1 MADEQIVTNIVA
13 TSDFSSLI
21 ADVQRTTAALSKLQ
35 SQLSLSNAALANQAG
50 QIQKGFGETLRS
62 TGQFTSHFVTVGS
75 EVDRFGKSLDTG
87 RLKLKDYFRVY
98 QDHTRTSGGLIRGL
112 AKDQVA
118 LQQAIVQSLGKS
130 ADGMQK
136 FNVHVKTGLDEV
148 ANKTALAKKEMQ
160 IYNKVIQDGGNQ
172 IINWGKNTQ
181 WAGRQLTVGLTVPI
195 AAFGVAASKAFRDV
209 DQELVRLTKVY
220 GGLAATSATELEKVR
235 KDVSATAK
243 ELAAAYGA
251 SYKDTISLAAD
262 IAATGKQGN
271 ELLESTK
278 EATRLAILGE
288 VDRQEA
294 MKATLAIQSAFKQ
307 NTTELTESINF
318 LNAVE
323 NQTSTSLADLVEA
336 IPKAGPVVKALG
348 GDVEDLALY
357 LTAMREGGVN
367 ASEGANALKSALA
380 SIINPT
386 KVAKE
391 QFMGFGIDLAGIVNK
406 NAGNLTG
413 TILEIQAALET
424 LDPLK
429 KSQAIEQLF
438 GKFQFARMNALFENL
453 GKQGSQTLQVLDLMK
468 ASSQDLANV
477 AGRELSQITESASGR
492 YRRALESLKADLAK
506 VGEQFLTIQTF
517 FIELVDKIINF
528 VNKLPEPIQKVL
540 TLLAGFTA
548 AAGPLIMLT
557 GVFANFFGYVI
568 KGIGHLRALF
578 KGGEGFKLL
587 TPQIVAANQAG
598 SLIEKTFYSDAKA
611 AATLATALNNLN
623 NEFNLLYNKANN
635 VMPVAPAISTMANNM
650 FMPGGAQE
658 RVVNTQSSMLGKPYS
673 RDMSHMI
680 PSKSPQAGSIFGVL
694 PGTAPVNKRISN
706 NPQIYAA
713 GDMPDV
719 PGLTTVNKVSTGVV
733 ASEAAKFH
741 SMTAAIAMQSQSEL
755 AELKQEV
762 AATGSITT
770 QLSQSYQTLLPQM
783 TEVIQNAVRQ
793 SELIVAETKAGKITL
808 DQAKAKIVA
817 LNGQIEAMLASTAT
831 SVAAAQGRTINVGMV
846 PLTNQPAVDPKTGK
860 SNMKEMFHKAG
871 NANLIN
877 SIARALGVRTSGGG
891 YSTETTMPKRL
902 NEGGFVPGVGNTDT
916 HSDTLPAGSYVVNKK
931 SSENPLYRSVL
942 MAMKTGIRFSKGG
955 EVPVLL
961 TPGEFV
967 ADPETTKANRPIL
980 EAINAGKYAMGGTV
994 TGNKMNYG
1002 MRSSKQGSK
1011 NPALIE
1017 ASLAQVIGFNTDKNY
1032 AKNSYTGAVLNDSWA
1047 IYDALSSAMGRP
1059 ADPKEAIA
1067 IAEAMEEE
1075 ARSAATFGG
1084 VLDEKEYN
1092 KVAKEQMSTW
1102 KQKLKAQYP
1111 NIRLTSSTKRQNA
1124 TSPAVRKLIHAYM
1137 LKDKRFSSDYLKR
1150 LDVAEGGNAVRAH
1163 RDQLSQSSDKV
1174 NPYKYLRSAVVT
1186 PTNIN
1191 YESKQLQDYY
1201 GIDNYRDRVSMG
1213 PQQAGEDAKRLLK
1226 GVGFNSISA
1235 YEKYL
1240 KEKKEKKDAA
1250 KAPKKYK
1257 EFLAARTIG
1266 KPSLFTPAL
1275 AGAVRRIKG
1284 GLIPRLP
1291 SEVIDRLTARWA
1303 PPRQFYKPGF
1313 QYKLG
1318 NQDPLHGPLQIG
1330 MSNNLK
1336 RYSSYKPDDYESRQN
1351 VVFKDDR
1358 FSRINIMPA
1367 FLTGTAEE
1375 RGKYATAQYMEGNL
1389 DIMSQME
1396 RLGNHPL
1403 GPIAAMKTQ
1412 QKKFSGKL
1420 FRGIKLDKTFKGL
1433 PEDLIDAIRIAR
1445 ATGDASSLIGKEFI
1459 MRRSSWSKSP
1469 TIASFFAPGS
1479 NVNPESLVIEASVKN
1494 RNILPAGDMFPDKK
1508 FMAPHG
1514 QDWSAGQLGKQYRS
1528 EQEAIFGG
1536 KFRVVGFDKGKLK
1549 VETIVDGARE
1559 DGGPTQA
1566 GKSYLVG
1573 ENGPEIFVPQ
1583 TNGMIIP
1590 NQPTMGR
1597 KVAAGAASMIPS
1609 IGGYQIGSQL
1619 TGGSM
1624 MGGIA
1629 GGLLGDVAGSL
1640 MYNKIMNIG
1649 QAAGTAANKTS
1660 LLTKSFQFFIKM
1672 PGPVKLLA
1680 ALAGVGM
1687 AIQSVNK
1694 RIEEHRRVVNSAFG
1708 LESTTVA
1715 KLGLQYTTLEQ
1726 RLKDYRKSRDLANAS
1741 AAAFKYTTDKV
1752 GGAQGIDM
1760 TQEELDALKK
1770 SSKKDFKTEISMFN
1784 TASLDELPQ
1793 KATQLKAMFVSSG
1806 MAVQDANELIYAL
1819 ILNSNKAESALTALG
1834 DKGFGSI
1841 QDKGTAA
1848 AATLKTYYSVIA
1860 KGNTD
1865 QIGKS
1870 VDSAL
1875 NAYLNLETSLVN
1887 ITDKTKPIVTE
1898 SEAYLKVLNKIKNS
1912 NAGNA
1917 QLGGDIYLALS
1928 RQNAELGKI
1937 INSTDT
1943 FASVM
1948 AKVKLS
1954 TSGLQLDFANMGSAA
1969 ATALSIV
1976 VSQQQDT
1983 LGSTTGPFAQ
1993 LARDIENTGKASADQ
2008 IVKTAQVSADA
2019 LNKQIELHNKN
2030 IKKIK
2035 EEADARK
2042 KALDEQ
2048 LSDETTL
2055 LQIKKKQMEY
2065 ADAVASGDM
2074 SRAAQAQ
2081 LDIQGLTRAQEITVA
2096 KRSIDDKA
2104 EKDIKAQEA
2113 AIDALNKKLDGL
2125 QKTVNAAQQS
2135 AASAQKKSADLQSMM
2150 DELVALTV
2158 AAGDGVD
2165 AKESARRDLLVNK
2178 LTKAGYKDIASKI
2191 TGAVGGRYEGS
2202 TFVPSGDKLAELG
2215 KGSFND
2221 AYNASKKALAVYI
2234 TDPETIALLGGLK
2247 KGETPGFQPPKGTPA
2262 TPIINPQD
2270 APKDVSKE
2278 KTIADAARAAAGGKK
2293 KTTMVDING
2302 VVYEIF
2308 KYGNSQYLMPKGTS
2322 GSEIYEYL
2330 FADGRIS
2337 LGKRVKDL
2345 KRNYSLGGP
2354 VFGAGTATSDSIPAM
2369 LSNGEYV
2376 INAASVQAYGKE
2388 IFDSFNNR
2396 KFAMGGMVS
2405 PSFNIPS
2412 GSVSLG
2418 NNAAPRYNG
2427 GGQVY
2432 NYSAGGIVI
2441 NPAQGQSE
2449 KQIAEYVVSI
2459 MDAKNG
2465 LRTASTGDKG
2475 RYLRT

>member
-35 SQLSLSNAALANQAG
+35 SQLALSNTALANQAG

-75 EVDRFGKSLDTG
+75 EVDRFGKSLDSG
-87 RLKLKDYFRVY
+87 RLKLRDYFKTW
-98 QDHTRTSGGLIRGL
+98 QDHTKSSGGLIRGL
-112 AKDQVA
+112 AKEQVA
-118 LQQAIVQSLGKS
+118 LQQSIVQSLGKT

-148 ANKTALAKKEMQ
+148 ANRTALAKKEMQ

-220 GGLAATSATELEKVR
+220 GGLSATSAVELAKVR

-251 SYKDTISLAAD
+251 SYKDTIALAAD

-271 ELLESTK
+271 ELLQSTK
-278 EATRLAILGE
+278 EATRLSILGE

-294 MKATLAIQSAFKQ
+294 MKATLAIQSAFKK
-307 NTTELTESINF
+307 NTTELGKSINF

-348 GDVEDLALY
+348 GDIEDLALY
-357 LTAMREGGVN
+357 LTAMREGGIN

-391 QFMGFGIDLAGIVNK
+391 MFQGFGIDLGGIVTK

-477 AGRELSQITESASGR
+477 AGRELAQITESASGK

-587 TPQIVAANQAG
+587 TPQIIAANQAG
-598 SLIEKTFYSDAKA
+598 SLIEKTFYSDAQA
-611 AATLATALNNLN
+611 AATLANALSNLN

-635 VMPVAPAISTMANNM
+635 IAPVAPAISTMASTM
-650 FMPGGAQE
+650 MLPGGATE
-658 RVVNTQSSMLGKPYS
+658 RVVNKQSSMLGKPYS

-680 PSKSPQAGSIFGVL
+680 PSKTGQAGTMFGVL

-713 GDMPDV
+713 GDLPDV
-719 PGLTTVNKVSTGVV
+719 PGLTNVNKVSTGVV
-733 ASEAAKFH
+733 AAEAAKWH
-741 SMTAAIAMQSQSEL
+741 SMTAAIAMQSDAEL
-755 AELKQEV
+755 TALKQEV
-762 AATGSITT
+762 AATGTITHE
-770 QLSQSYQTLLPQM
+770 LSSSYQALLPKM
-783 TEVIQNAVRQ
+783 TEVIQKAVKE
-793 SELIVAETKAGKITL
+793 SELIVAQTQSGKITL
-808 DQAKAKIVA
+808 DQARAKITA
-817 LNGQIEAMLASTAT
+817 LNAQIETLLASTAQG
-831 SVAAAQGRTINVGMV
+831 VATAQGRSINVGMV
-846 PLTNQPAVDPKTGK
+846 PLTNQPAVSPTGK
-860 SNMKEMFHKAG
+860 SNMKEMFHKSA

-877 SIARALGVRTSGGG
+877 KIAGVLGVRTSGGG
-891 YSTETTMPKRL
+891 YSTETTMPKRFA
-902 NEGGFVPGVGNTDT
+902 EGGFVPGTGNTDT
-916 HSDTLPAGSYVVNKK
+916 HPDSLPAGSYVVNKK
-931 SSENPLYRSVL
+931 SSENPMYRPIL
-942 MAMKTGIRFSKGG
+942 RAMKTGIRFSKGG
-955 EVPVLL
+955 EVPVVL

-967 ADPETTKANRPIL
+967 ADPQTARENAPVLRS
-980 EAINAGKYAMGGTV
+980 INAGNYAVGGTV
-994 TGNKMNYG
+994 SMNKVNYG
-1002 MRSSKQGSK
+1002 ISPNKQRVKS
-1011 NPALIE
+1011 PAIIE
-1017 ASLAQVIGFNTDKNY
+1017 DALAKVIAFNTDKNY
-1032 AKNSYTGAVLNDSWA
+1032 AKNNYTGAVLNDSWA
-1047 IYDALSSAMGRP
+1047 IYDAITSATGRP
-1059 ADPKEAIA
+1059 ADPKEAIS

-1075 ARSAATFGG
+1075 ARSASTFGG
-1084 VLDEKEYN
+1084 VLDENEYR
-1092 KVAKEQMSTW
+1092 KVAKEQMTTW
-1102 KQKLKAQYP
+1102 KKKLKEQYP
-1111 NIRLTSSTKRQNA
+1111 SIRLTSSNKRQNA
-1124 TSPAVRKLIHAYM
+1124 TDPTVRKLIYAMM
-1137 LKDKRFSSDYLKR
+1137 LKDKRFSRDYLKT
-1150 LDVAEGGNAVRAH
+1150 LDVSEGGNAVRAH
-1163 RDQLSQSSDKV
+1163 RDQLSQSKNKN
-1174 NPYKYLRSAVVT
+1174 NPYKYLRAAVVT
-1186 PTNIN
+1186 PTNVN

-1201 GIDNYRDRVSMG
+1201 GMENYEDRVSAG
-1213 PQQAGEDAKRLLK
+1213 PVRAEQDAKKLLK
-1226 GVGFNSISA
+1226 GVGFNSLSS

-1240 KEKKEKKDAA
+1240 KEKKEKKEAA
-1250 KAPKKYK
+1250 KKPKKYK
-1257 EFLAARTIG
+1257 EFLAARTLG
-1266 KPSLFTPAL
+1266 KPALFTPAF
-1275 AGAVRRIKG
+1275 AGAIRRNKG
-1284 GLIPRLP
+1284 GIIPGLA
-1291 SEVIDRLTARWA
+1291 SSVINRLTNRW
-1303 PPRQFYKPGF
+1303 PGKKQFYPQGY
-1313 QYKLG
+1313 QYMLG

-1330 MSNNLK
+1330 MSQQLARHSGYDPK
-1336 RYSSYKPDDYESRQN
+1336 DVSLQRG
-1351 VVFKDDR
+1351 VVFRDDR
-1358 FSRINIMPA
+1358 FSRLNIMPQ
-1367 FLTGTAEE
+1367 FLTGTAED
-1375 RGKYATAQYMEGNL
+1375 RGRYATSQYMSGNL
-1389 DIMSQME
+1389 DIMGQME

-1420 FRGIKLDKTFKGL
+1420 FRGIKLDRTFKGL
-1433 PEDLIDAIRIAR
+1433 PEDLIEAIKMAR
-1445 ATGDASSLIGKEFI
+1445 VTGDASPLIGKEFI
-1459 MRRSSWSKSP
+1459 MRRSSWSKSQN
-1469 TIASFFAPGS
+1469 IASYFAPGK
-1479 NVNPESLVIEASVKN
+1479 NVDPESLLIEAAVKN
-1494 RNILPAGDMFPDKK
+1494 RNILPAGDMFPDKV
-1508 FMAPHG
+1508 FQAPGG
-1514 QDWSAGQLGKQYRS
+1514 QNWGGGRFNNGYRS

-1536 KFRVVGFDKGKLK
+1536 KFKIVGFDKGTLQ
-1549 VETIVDGARE
+1549 VQTVVDGARE

-1566 GKSYLVG
+1566 GKSYIVG
-1573 ENGPEIFVPQ
+1573 ENGPEIFIPE
-1583 TNGMIIP
+1583 TNGNIVP
-1590 NQPTMGR
+1590 NAGVSGSR
-1597 KVAAGAASMIPS
+1597 KTGAMVANYGASMA
-1609 IGGYQIGSQL
+1609 GYGIASKLAPGNMLAQIG
-1619 TGGSM
+1619 
-1624 MGGIA
+1624 
-1629 GGLLGDVAGSL
+1629 GGLLGDVAGNM

-1649 QAAGTAANKTS
+1649 QAAGSAANKTS
-1660 LLTKSFQFFIKM
+1660 LLTKAFQFFIKM

-1680 ALAGVGM
+1680 AIAGVGM
-1687 AIQSVNK
+1687 AIQAVNK
-1694 RIEEHRRVVNSAFG
+1694 KIEEHRRIVNSAFG
-1708 LESTTVA
+1708 LEASTVA
-1715 KLGLQYTTLEQ
+1715 KLGLQYTTLEDKM
-1726 RLKDYRKSRDLANAS
+1726 KDYRKAQDLANAS

-1784 TASLDELPQ
+1784 TAGGNEVIQ

-1875 NAYLNLETSLVN
+1875 NAYINLETSLVN
-1887 ITDKTKPIVTE
+1887 INDKTKPIVTE

-1917 QLGGDIYLALS
+1917 ELGDEIYLALS
-1928 RQNAELGKI
+1928 KQNAELGKI
-1937 INSTDT
+1937 INTTDT

-1954 TSGLQLDFANMGSAA
+1954 TSGLSLDLANMGSSA

-1976 VSQQQDT
+1976 VSKQQDT
-1983 LGSTTGPFAQ
+1983 LGSTTGPFAK
-1993 LARDIENTGKASADQ
+1993 LARDIQNTGKASADQ
-2008 IVKTAQVSADA
+2008 IVKTSQISADA
-2019 LNKQIELHNKN
+2019 LNKQIDLHNKN

-2065 ADAVASGDM
+2065 ADAVAAGDM

-2081 LDIQGLTRAQEITVA
+2081 LDIQALTRAQEVTVA

-2125 QKTVNAAQQS
+2125 QKTVNAAQANAS
-2135 AASAQKKSADLQSMM
+2135 AAQKKSADLQSMM

-2158 AAGDGVD
+2158 AGADGVD
-2165 AKESARRDLLVNK
+2165 SKESARRDALVNK

-2202 TFVPSGDKLAELG
+2202 TFVPSGDKLAELS

-2234 TDPETIALLGGLK
+2234 TDPETIALLGGLG
-2247 KGETPGFQPPKGTPA
+2247 KGETPGFQPPKGTPK
-2262 TPIINPQD
+2262 TPIINPKT
-2270 APKDVSKE
+2270 PVKDVSKE
-2278 KTIADAARAAAGGKK
+2278 KTILDAAKAAAGGKK
-2293 KTTMVDING
+2293 QTTMVSINDIA
-2302 VVYEIF
+2302 YEIF

-2330 FADGRIS
+2330 FANGAVTR
-2337 LGKRVKDL
+2337 GKRVTDL
-2345 KRNYSLGGP
+2345 KRNYSIGGL

-2376 INAASVQAYGKE
+2376 INAGAVSAYGKE
-2388 IFDSFNNR
+2388 VFDQFNSR
-2396 KFAMGGMVS
+2396 KFATGGMVN
-2405 PSFNIPS
+2405 PSFSVPS
-2412 GSVSLG
+2412 GAVSLG
-2418 NNAAPRYNG
+2418 NNMGSRYNG

-2441 NPAQGQSE
+2441 NPAQGQNE

-2465 LRTASTGDKG
+2465 LRAASTGDKG

>member
-21 ADVQRTTAALSKLQ
+21 ADVQRTTVALSKLQ

-75 EVDRFGKSLDTG
+75 EVEKFGKSLDTG
-87 RLKLKDYFRVY
+87 RLKLRDYFRVY
-98 QDHTRTSGGLIRGL
+98 QDHTKTSGGLIRGL
-112 AKDQVA
+112 AKEQVA
-118 LQQAIVQSLGKS
+118 LQQSIVQSLGKS

-148 ANKTALAKKEMQ
+148 ANRTALAKKEMQ

-220 GGLAATSATELEKVR
+220 GGLSATSATELAKVR

-271 ELLESTK
+271 ELLQSTK
-278 EATRLAILGE
+278 EATRLSILGE

-307 NTTELTESINF
+307 NTNELTESINF

-357 LTAMREGGVN
+357 LTAMREGGIN

-391 QFMGFGIDLAGIVNK
+391 QFMGFGIDLSGIVNK
-406 NAGNLTG
+406 NAGNLTA

-506 VGEQFLTIQTF
+506 VGEQFLNIQTF
-517 FIELVDKIINF
+517 FIELVDKVINF
-528 VNKLPEPIQKVL
+528 VNKLPDPIKKVL

-568 KGIGHLRALF
+568 KGVGHLRALF

-680 PSKSPQAGSIFGVL
+680 PSKSPQAGSMFGVL

-713 GDMPDV
+713 GDMPDI

-808 DQAKAKIVA
+808 DQAKAKILA
-817 LNGQIEAMLASTAT
+817 LNAQIETMLASTAT

-846 PLTNQPAVDPKTGK
+846 PLTNQPAVDPRTGK

-871 NANLIN
+871 NANLMN
-877 SIARALGVRTSGGG
+877 TIARALGVRTSGGG

-902 NEGGFVPGVGNTDT
+902 NEGGFVPGTGNTDT

-942 MAMKTGIRFSKGG
+942 NSMKTGIRFSKGG

-967 ADPETTKANRPIL
+967 ADPETAKANAPTL
-980 EAINAGKYAMGGTV
+980 KAINAGTYAMGGTV
-994 TGNKMNYG
+994 TGSKMNYG
-1002 MRSSKQGSK
+1002 IRSTKQGSK

-1017 ASLAQVIGFNTDKNY
+1017 AALAQVISFNTDKNY
-1032 AKNSYTGAVLNDSWA
+1032 AKNTYTGAVLNDSWA

-1084 VLDEKEYN
+1084 VLDEKEYS
-1092 KVAKEQMSTW
+1092 KIAKEQMSTW
-1102 KQKLKAQYP
+1102 KKKLKVQYP

-1124 TSPAVRKLIHAYM
+1124 TSPAIRKLIHAYM
-1137 LKDKRFSSDYLKR
+1137 LKDKRFSRDFLKT
-1150 LDVAEGGNAVRAH
+1150 LDVSEGGNAVRAH
-1163 RDQLSQSSDKV
+1163 RDQLSQSSDKT

-1186 PTNIN
+1186 PTNVN

-1201 GIDNYRDRVSMG
+1201 GIDNYQDRVSMG
-1213 PQQAGEDAKRLLK
+1213 PKQAAEDAKKLLR
-1226 GVGFNSISA
+1226 GVGFNSLSS

-1257 EFLAARTIG
+1257 EFVAARVIG
-1266 KPSLFTPAL
+1266 NRSLFTPAL
-1275 AGAVRRIKG
+1275 ALRRGKG
-1284 GLIPRLP
+1284 GGIPSLAA
-1291 SEVIDRLTARWA
+1291 SVINKLTARWE

-1330 MSNNLK
+1330 MSQNLN
-1336 RYSSYKPDDYESRQN
+1336 RYAHSKDNPYFRES
-1351 VVFKDDR
+1351 VVYKDDR
-1358 FSRINIMPA
+1358 FNRINIMEA
-1367 FLTGTAEE
+1367 FLTGTAEK
-1375 RGKYATAQYMEGNL
+1375 RGKYATAQYMEGNM

-1403 GPIAAMKTQ
+1403 GPIAAMKSV
-1412 QKKFSGKL
+1412 QKKFSGTL
-1420 FRGIKLDKTFKGL
+1420 YRGLKLDKTFKGL
-1433 PEDLIDAIRIAR
+1433 PQDVIDAILVAR
-1445 ATGDASSLIGKEFI
+1445 ATGDVSGLVGKEFI

-1469 TIASFFAPGS
+1469 TIASFFGS
-1479 NVNPESLVIEASVKN
+1479 GAKTNPNSLVIEAKVRN

-1514 QDWSAGQLGKQYRS
+1514 QDWSGGKPGMQYRS
-1528 EQEAIFGG
+1528 EQEALFGG
-1536 KFRVVGFDKGKLK
+1536 KFRILGLKNGKLQ
-1549 VETIVDGARE
+1549 VETVVDGARV
-1559 DGGPTQA
+1559 DGGDTQA

-1573 ENGPEIFVPQ
+1573 EDGPEIFVPK
-1583 TNGMIIP
+1583 TDGTIVP
-1590 NQPTMGR
+1590 NVSGGRRMGAM
-1597 KVAAGAASMIPS
+1597 AAN
-1609 IGGYQIGSQL
+1609 Y
-1619 TGGSM
+1619 GGSM
-1624 MGGIA
+1624 LGYGLASKLAPGNMLAQIG
-1629 GGLLGDVAGSL
+1629 GGLLGDVAGNA
-1640 MYNKIMNIG
+1640 MYNKIMKVG
-1649 QAAGTAANKTS
+1649 VAAGTATSKTS
-1660 LLTKSFQFFIKM
+1660 MLVKAFQFFIKL

-1680 ALAGVGM
+1680 AIAGVGM
-1687 AIQSVNK
+1687 ALQSVNK
-1694 RIEEHRRVVNSAFG
+1694 KLEEHRRVVNSAFG

-1715 KLGLQYTTLEQ
+1715 KLGLQYTTLEE
-1726 RLKDYRKSRDLANAS
+1726 RMKGYRKSTDLANAS
-1741 AAAFKYTTDKV
+1741 AAAFKYTTNKV

-1770 SSKKDFKTEISMFN
+1770 SSQKDFKTEISMFN

-1806 MAVQDANELIYAL
+1806 MAVQEANELIYAL
-1819 ILNSNKAESALTALG
+1819 ILNSNKAEGALTALG

-1848 AATLKTYYSVIA
+1848 AATLKTYYSVIE

-1887 ITDKTKPIVTE
+1887 INDKTKPLVSE

-1917 QLGGDIYLALS
+1917 ELGDEIYLALS
-1928 RQNAELGKI
+1928 KQNAELGKI
-1937 INSTDT
+1937 INTTDT

-1954 TSGLQLDFANMGSAA
+1954 TSGLSLDLANMGTSA

-1976 VSQQQDT
+1976 ISQQQDT
-1983 LGSTTGPFAQ
+1983 LGSTTGPFSQ
-1993 LARDIENTGKASADQ
+1993 LAKDIQNTGKASADQ
-2008 IVKTAQVSADA
+2008 IVKTSQVSADA
-2019 LNKQIELHNKN
+2019 INKQIELHNKN

-2042 KALDEQ
+2042 KALDEN

-2065 ADAVASGDM
+2065 ADAVAAGDM

-2081 LDIQGLTRAQEITVA
+2081 LDIQGLTRAQEVTVA

-2104 EKDIKAQEA
+2104 EKDIKKQQD

-2125 QKTVNAAQQS
+2125 QKTVNSAQAS
-2135 AASAQKKSADLQSMM
+2135 AAASQKKSSDLQSMM

-2165 AKESARRDLLVNK
+2165 AKESSRRDALINK
-2178 LTKAGYKDIASKI
+2178 LTKAGYKDIAAKI
-2191 TGAVGGRYEGS
+2191 TGGAKPSFVNNFQGGADS
-2202 TFVPSGDKLAELG
+2202 LATLG
-2215 KGSFND
+2215 TSSFGD
-2221 AYNASKKALAVYI
+2221 AYSASKKALAVYI
-2234 TDPETIALLGGLK
+2234 TDPETIALLGGLQ
-2247 KGETPGFQPPKGTPA
+2247 KGETPGFQAPKGTPK
-2262 TPIINPQD
+2262 TPVINPKD
-2270 APKDVSKE
+2270 PVKDVSKE
-2278 KTIADAARAAAGGKK
+2278 KTIGDAARTAAGGAK

-2302 VVYEIF
+2302 IAYEIF

-2388 IFDSFNNR
+2388 VFDSFNNR
-2396 KFAMGGMVS
+2396 RFAMGGMVS
-2405 PSFNIPS
+2405 PSFNIP
-2412 GSVSLG
+2412 GGPASLG
-2418 NNAAPRYNG
+2418 NNPSSRYNN

-2441 NPAQGQSE
+2441 NPAQGQNE

-2465 LRTASTGDKG
+2465 LRRASTGDKG
-2475 RYLRT
+2475 RFLQT

>member
-35 SQLSLSNAALANQAG
+35 SQLALSNTALANQAG

-75 EVDRFGKSLDTG
+75 EVDRFGKSLDSG
-87 RLKLKDYFRVY
+87 RLKLRDYFRTW
-98 QDHTRTSGGLIRGL
+98 QDHTKSSGGLIRGL
-112 AKDQVA
+112 AKEQVA
-118 LQQAIVQSLGKS
+118 LQQSIVQSLGKT

-148 ANKTALAKKEMQ
+148 ANRTALAKKEMQ

-220 GGLAATSATELEKVR
+220 GGLSATSAVELAKVR

-251 SYKDTISLAAD
+251 SYKDTIALAAD

-271 ELLESTK
+271 ELLQSTK
-278 EATRLAILGE
+278 EATRLSILGE

-294 MKATLAIQSAFKQ
+294 MKATLAIQSAFKK

-357 LTAMREGGVN
+357 LTAMREGGIN

-391 QFMGFGIDLAGIVNK
+391 QFMSFGIDLSGIVNK

-477 AGRELSQITESASGR
+477 AGRELAQITESASGK

-587 TPQIVAANQAG
+587 TPQIIAANQAG
-598 SLIEKTFYSDAKA
+598 SLIEKTFYSDAQA
-611 AATLATALNNLN
+611 AATLANALSNLN

-635 VMPVAPAISTMANNM
+635 IAPVAPAISTMASTM
-650 FMPGGAQE
+650 MLPGGATE
-658 RVVNTQSSMLGKPYS
+658 RVVNKQSSMLGKPYS

-680 PSKSPQAGSIFGVL
+680 PSKTGQAGTMFGVL

-713 GDMPDV
+713 GDLPDV
-719 PGLTTVNKVSTGVV
+719 PGLTNVNKVSTGVV
-733 ASEAAKFH
+733 AAEAAKWH
-741 SMTAAIAMQSQSEL
+741 SMTAAIAMQSDAEL
-755 AELKQEV
+755 TALKQEV
-762 AATGSITT
+762 AATGTITHE
-770 QLSQSYQTLLPQM
+770 LSSSYQALLPKM
-783 TEVIQNAVRQ
+783 TEVIQKAVKE
-793 SELIVAETKAGKITL
+793 SELIVAQTQSGKITL
-808 DQAKAKIVA
+808 DQARAKITA
-817 LNGQIEAMLASTAT
+817 LNAQIETLLASTAQG
-831 SVAAAQGRTINVGMV
+831 VATAQGRSINVGMV
-846 PLTNQPAVDPKTGK
+846 PLTNQPAVSPTGK
-860 SNMKEMFHKAG
+860 SNMKEMFHKSA

-877 SIARALGVRTSGGG
+877 KIAGVLGVRTSGGG
-891 YSTETTMPKRL
+891 YSTETTMPKRFA
-902 NEGGFVPGVGNTDT
+902 EGGFVPGTGNTDT
-916 HSDTLPAGSYVVNKK
+916 HPDALPAGSYVVNKK
-931 SSENPLYRSVL
+931 SSENPMYRPIL
-942 MAMKTGIRFSKGG
+942 RAMKTGIRFNKGG
-955 EVPVLL
+955 EVPVVL

-967 ADPETTKANRPIL
+967 ADPQTARENAPVLRS
-980 EAINAGKYAMGGTV
+980 INAGTYAVGGTV
-994 TGNKMNYG
+994 SMNKVNYG
-1002 MRSSKQGSK
+1002 VSPNKQRVKS
-1011 NPALIE
+1011 PAIIE
-1017 ASLAQVIGFNTDKNY
+1017 DALAKVIAFNTDKNY
-1032 AKNSYTGAVLNDSWA
+1032 AKNNYTGAVLNDAWA
-1047 IYDALSSAMGRP
+1047 IYDAISSATGRP
-1059 ADPKEAIA
+1059 ADPKEAIS

-1075 ARSAATFGG
+1075 ARSASTFGG
-1084 VLDEKEYN
+1084 VLDENEYR
-1092 KVAKEQMSTW
+1092 KVAKEQMITW
-1102 KQKLKAQYP
+1102 KKKLKEQYP
-1111 NIRLTSSTKRQNA
+1111 SIRLASSNPRQNA
-1124 TSPAVRKLIHAYM
+1124 TDPSVRKLIHAMM
-1137 LKDKRFSSDYLKR
+1137 LKDKRFSRAYLKT
-1150 LDVAEGGNAVRAH
+1150 LDVSEGGNAVRAH
-1163 RDQLSQSSDKV
+1163 RDQISQSKEKYH
-1174 NPYKYLRSAVVT
+1174 PYKYLRAAVVT
-1186 PTNIN
+1186 PTNVN

-1201 GIDNYRDRVSMG
+1201 GMDNYKDRVSAG
-1213 PQQAGEDAKRLLK
+1213 PERAEEDAKKLLK
-1226 GVGFNSISA
+1226 GVGFNSLSS

-1240 KEKKEKKDAA
+1240 KEKKEKKEAA
-1250 KAPKKYK
+1250 KKPKKYK
-1257 EFLAARTIG
+1257 EFLAARTLG
-1266 KPSLFTPAL
+1266 KPALFTPAF
-1275 AGAVRRIKG
+1275 AGAIRRNKG
-1284 GLIPRLP
+1284 GIVPGLASSI
-1291 SEVIDRLTARWA
+1291 INKLTARW
-1303 PPRQFYKPGF
+1303 PGKKQFYPQGH
-1313 QYKLG
+1313 QYMLG

-1330 MSNNLK
+1330 IAQTLARNSGYDPKDVSLQ
-1336 RYSSYKPDDYESRQN
+1336 RG
-1351 VVFKDDR
+1351 VVFRDDR
-1358 FSRINIMPA
+1358 FSRLNIMPQ
-1367 FLTGTAEE
+1367 FLTGTAED
-1375 RGKYATAQYMEGNL
+1375 RGRYATAQYMSGNL

-1420 FRGIKLDKTFKGL
+1420 FRGIKLDRTFKGL
-1433 PEDLIDAIRIAR
+1433 PEDLIEAIKIAR
-1445 ATGDASSLIGKEFI
+1445 VTGDSSSLIGKEFI

-1469 TIASFFAPGS
+1469 TIASYFAPGS
-1479 NVNPESLVIEASVKN
+1479 NVNSDSLVIEAKVRN

-1508 FMAPHG
+1508 FMAPNG
-1514 QDWSAGQLGKQYRS
+1514 QDWSGGKPGLQYRS
-1528 EQEAIFGG
+1528 EEEAIFGG
-1536 KFRVVGFDKGKLK
+1536 KFRIVGFDKGNLK
-1549 VETIVDGARE
+1549 VETVVDGARE

-1583 TNGMIIP
+1583 TNGTVVP
-1590 NQPTMGR
+1590 NAGGGRRMGAM
-1597 KVAAGAASMIPS
+1597 AAN
-1609 IGGYQIGSQL
+1609 Y
-1619 TGGSM
+1619 GGSM
-1624 MGGIA
+1624 LGYGLASKLAPNNMLAQMGGGI
-1629 GGLLGDVAGSL
+1629 LGDVAGNAL
-1640 MYNKIMNIG
+1640 YNRIMRVGI
-1649 QAAGTAANKTS
+1649 AAGTATNKTS
-1660 LLTKSFQFFIKM
+1660 LLVKAFQFFIKL
-1672 PGPVKLLA
+1672 PGPVKLVA
-1680 ALAGVGM
+1680 AIAGVGI

-1694 RIEEHRRVVNSAFG
+1694 KLEEHRRVVNSAFG

-1715 KLGLQYTTLEQ
+1715 KLGLQYTTASE
-1726 RLKDYRKSRDLANAS
+1726 RMSDYRKNLDLLNAS
-1741 AAAFKYTTDKV
+1741 AAAYKYTTDKV

-1760 TQEELDALKK
+1760 TQAELDALKK
-1770 SSKKDFKTEISMFN
+1770 SSKKDFKTEISMFD
-1784 TASLDELPQ
+1784 TASGSETAQ

-1806 MAVQDANELIYAL
+1806 MAVQEANELIYAL
-1819 ILNSNKAESALTALG
+1819 ILNSNKAESALTVLG
-1834 DKGFGSI
+1834 NKGFGSI
-1841 QDKGTAA
+1841 QDKATAA
-1848 AATLKTYYSVIA
+1848 ASTVKTFASVIEN
-1860 KGNTD
+1860 GNTD

-1870 VDSAL
+1870 ADSAL

-1887 ITDKTKPIVTE
+1887 ISDKTKPIVTE
-1898 SEAYLKVLNKIKNS
+1898 SEAYLQVLNKIKNS
-1912 NAGNA
+1912 NAGNVK
-1917 QLGGDIYLALS
+1917 LGDDIYLALAK
-1928 RQNAELGKI
+1928 QNAELGKI

-1943 FASVM
+1943 FASVL
-1948 AKVKLS
+1948 AKTKLA
-1954 TSGLQLDFANMGSAA
+1954 TSGLALDLANMGDKAA
-1969 ATALSIV
+1969 IALSMVI
-1976 VSQQQDT
+1976 SQQQEN
-1983 LGSTTGPFAQ
+1983 LSSAGGPFAK
-1993 LARDIENTGKASADQ
+1993 LARDIKNAGKTNADQ
-2008 IVKTAQVSADA
+2008 IVKTAQVSADS
-2019 LNKQIELHNKN
+2019 LNKQIDLHNKN

-2035 EEADARK
+2035 EEAEARK

-2055 LQIKKKQMEY
+2055 LQIKKKQMDY
-2065 ADAVASGDM
+2065 ADAIASGDM
-2074 SRAAQAQ
+2074 SKAAQAQ
-2081 LDIQGLTRAQEITVA
+2081 LDIQALTRAQEVTVA

-2125 QKTVNAAQQS
+2125 QKTVNAAQAS
-2135 AASAQKKSADLQSMM
+2135 ASAAQKKSADLQSMM

-2158 AAGDGVD
+2158 AGTDGLD
-2165 AKESARRDLLVNK
+2165 PKEAARRDSLVNK

-2191 TGAVGGRYEGS
+2191 TGAGGGQYMGS
-2202 TFVPSGDKLAELG
+2202 TFVPNVDKLEQLSKSSFEEAFDKT
-2215 KGSFND
+2215 KGL
-2221 AYNASKKALAVYI
+2221 KVYI
-2234 TDPETIALLGGLK
+2234 TDSETIALLNGLK
-2247 KGETPGFQPPKGTPA
+2247 KGETPGYQPPKSTPA
-2262 TPIINPQD
+2262 TPVINPK
-2270 APKDVSKE
+2270 AEVKDVSKE
-2278 KTIADAARAAAGGKK
+2278 KTILDAAKAAAGGKK
-2293 KTTMVDING
+2293 QTTMININDIA
-2302 VVYEIF
+2302 YEVF

-2330 FADGRIS
+2330 FADGRHTR
-2337 LGKRVKDL
+2337 GARVKDL
-2345 KRNYSLGGP
+2345 KRNYSVGGP

-2388 IFDSFNNR
+2388 VFDQFNNR
-2396 KFAMGGMVS
+2396 KFAMGGMVN

-2418 NNAAPRYNG
+2418 NNSGSRYNG

-2441 NPAQGQSE
+2441 NPAPGQNE

-2465 LRTASTGDKG
+2465 LRRASVGDKG
-2475 RYLRT
+2475 RFLQT

>member
-21 ADVQRTTAALSKLQ
+21 ADVQRTTVALSKLQ
-35 SQLSLSNAALANQAG
+35 SQLALSNTALANQAG

-75 EVDRFGKSLDTG
+75 EVDRFGKSLDSG
-87 RLKLKDYFRVY
+87 RLKLKDYFKTW
-98 QDHTRTSGGLIRGL
+98 QDHTKTSGGLIRGL
-112 AKDQVA
+112 AKEQVA
-118 LQQAIVQSLGKS
+118 LQQSIVQSLGKS

-148 ANKTALAKKEMQ
+148 ANKSALARKEMQ

-195 AAFGVAASKAFRDV
+195 AAFGVAASKAFRDA
-209 DQELVRLTKVY
+209 DAELVRLTKVY
-220 GGLAATSATELEKVR
+220 GGLTATSSADLAKIR
-235 KDVSATAK
+235 KDVSDTAK

-251 SYKDTISLAAD
+251 SYKDTIALAAD

-271 ELLESTK
+271 ELLQSTK
-278 EATRLAILGE
+278 EATRLSILGE

-294 MKATLAIQSAFKQ
+294 MKATLAIQSAFKK
-307 NTTELTESINF
+307 NTGELTESINF

-357 LTAMREGGVN
+357 LTAMREGGIN

-391 QFMGFGIDLAGIVNK
+391 MFSGFGIDLGGIVTK

-506 VGEQFLTIQTF
+506 VGEQFLKIQTF
-517 FIELVDKIINF
+517 FIELVDKVINF
-528 VNKLPEPIQKVL
+528 VQKLPDPIQKVL

-611 AATLATALNNLN
+611 AATLATALSNLN
-623 NEFNLLYNKANN
+623 NEFNILYNKANN
-635 VMPVAPAISTMANNM
+635 VMPVAPAISTIANNM
-650 FMPGGAQE
+650 MLPGGAGE
-658 RVVNTQSSMLGKPYS
+658 RVVNKQSSMLGKPYS

-680 PSKSPQAGSIFGVL
+680 PSKTPQAGTMFGVL
-694 PGTAPVNKRISN
+694 PGTGPVNKRISN

-719 PGLTTVNKVSTGVV
+719 PGLTVVNKASTGVV
-733 ASEAAKFH
+733 AAEAAKWH
-741 SMTAAIAMQSQSEL
+741 SMTAAIAMQSQSEI
-755 AELKQEV
+755 ANLKQEI
-762 AATGSITT
+762 AATGTITHE
-770 QLSQSYQTLLPQM
+770 LSSSYQALLPKM
-783 TEVIQNAVRQ
+783 TEVIQKAVRE
-793 SELIVAETKAGKITL
+793 SELIVAETKAGKMTL
-808 DQAKAKIVA
+808 DQSKARILA
-817 LNGQIEAMLASTAT
+817 LNAEIEALLASTAQG
-831 SVAAAQGRTINVGMV
+831 VAVAQGRVINVGMV

-860 SNMKEMFHKAG
+860 SNMKEMFHKTG

-877 SIARALGVRTSGGG
+877 KIAGVLGVRTSGGG
-891 YSTETTMPKRL
+891 YSTETTMPKRFA
-902 NEGGFVPGVGNTDT
+902 EGGFVPGTGNTDT
-916 HSDTLPAGSYVVNKK
+916 HQDTLPAGSYVVNKK
-931 SSENPLYRSVL
+931 SSEDPFYRPIL
-942 MAMKTGIRFSKGG
+942 RAMKTGIRFAKGG
-955 EVPVLL
+955 GVPVVL

-967 ADPETTKANRPIL
+967 ADPQTAAENAPVLRS
-980 EAINAGKYAMGGTV
+980 INAGKYAKGGKISSKV
-994 TGNKMNYG
+994 NYG
-1002 MRSSKQGSK
+1002 SSPNKYK
-1011 NPALIE
+1011 NDPALIE
-1017 ASLAQVIGFNTDKNY
+1017 AALAQVIKFNTDKNY
-1032 AKNSYTGAVLNDSWA
+1032 SKNTYTGAVLNDSWA

-1092 KVAKEQMSTW
+1092 KIAKEQMSTW
-1102 KQKLKAQYP
+1102 NKKLKDQYP

-1124 TSPAVRKLIHAYM
+1124 TSPTARKLIYAYM
-1137 LKDKRFSSDYLKR
+1137 LKDKRFSRDFLKT
-1150 LDVAEGGNAVRAH
+1150 LDVSEGGNAVRAH
-1163 RDQLSQSSDKV
+1163 RDQLSQSSDKT

-1186 PTNIN
+1186 PTNVN

-1201 GIDNYRDRVSMG
+1201 GIDNYKDRVSMG
-1213 PQQAGEDAKRLLK
+1213 PKQAAEDAKKLLK
-1226 GVGFNSISA
+1226 GVGFNSLSS

-1257 EFLAARTIG
+1257 EFIAARTLG
-1266 KPSLFTPAL
+1266 RRSLFTPAF
-1275 AGAVRRIKG
+1275 AGALGRNKG
-1284 GLIPRLP
+1284 GGIPGLA
-1291 SEVIDRLTARWA
+1291 SSVINRLTNRW
-1303 PPRQFYKPGF
+1303 PGKKQFYPQGH
-1313 QYKLG
+1313 QYMLG

-1330 MSNNLK
+1330 QAQTMARHAGYDPEDVSLQ
-1336 RYSSYKPDDYESRQN
+1336 RG
-1351 VVFKDDR
+1351 VVFRDDR
-1358 FSRINIMPA
+1358 FSRLNIMPQ
-1367 FLTGTAEE
+1367 FLTGTAED
-1375 RGKYATAQYMEGNL
+1375 RGRYATSQYMSGNL

-1420 FRGIKLDKTFKGL
+1420 FRGIKLDRTFKGL
-1433 PEDLIDAIRIAR
+1433 PEDLIEAIKMARI
-1445 ATGDASSLIGKEFI
+1445 TGDASSLIGREFI

-1469 TIASFFAPGS
+1469 SIASYFAPGS
-1479 NVNPESLVIEASVKN
+1479 NVNPESLLIEASVKN

-1508 FMAPHG
+1508 FLAPGG
-1514 QDWSAGQLGKQYRS
+1514 QDWSGGKLGQQYRS

-1536 KFRVVGFDKGKLK
+1536 KFKIVGFDKGKLK
-1549 VETIVDGARE
+1549 VQTVVDGARE

-1573 ENGPEIFVPQ
+1573 ENGPEIFIPE
-1583 TNGMIIP
+1583 TNGNIVP
-1590 NQPTMGR
+1590 NAGVSGSR
-1597 KVAAGAASMIPS
+1597 KTGAMVANYGASMA
-1609 IGGYQIGSQL
+1609 GYGIASKLAPGNMLAQIG
-1619 TGGSM
+1619 
-1624 MGGIA
+1624 
-1629 GGLLGDVAGSL
+1629 GGLLGDVAGNM

-1649 QAAGTAANKTS
+1649 QAAGSAANKTS
-1660 LLTKSFQFFIKM
+1660 LLTKAFQFFIKM

-1680 ALAGVGM
+1680 AIAGVGM
-1687 AIQSVNK
+1687 AIQAVNK
-1694 RIEEHRRVVNSAFG
+1694 KIEEHRRIVNSAFG
-1708 LESTTVA
+1708 LEASTVA
-1715 KLGLQYTTLEQ
+1715 KLGLQYTTLEDKM
-1726 RLKDYRKSRDLANAS
+1726 KDYRKAQDLANAS
-1741 AAAFKYTTDKV
+1741 AAAFKYTTDKI

-1770 SSKKDFKTEISMFN
+1770 SSKKDFKTEIAMFN
-1784 TASLDELPQ
+1784 TAGGNEIVQ

-1819 ILNSNKAESALTALG
+1819 ILNSNKAESALTVLG
-1834 DKGFGSI
+1834 DKGFGTI
-1841 QDKGTAA
+1841 QDKATAA
-1848 AATLKTYYSVIA
+1848 AATLKTYYSVIE
-1860 KGNTD
+1860 KGNSD

-1875 NAYLNLETSLVN
+1875 NAYSNLETSLVN
-1887 ITDKTKPIVTE
+1887 INDKTKPIVTE

-1917 QLGGDIYLALS
+1917 ELGGEIYLALAK
-1928 RQNAELGKI
+1928 QNSELGKI
-1937 INSTDT
+1937 INTTDT

-1954 TSGLQLDFANMGSAA
+1954 TSGLSLDLANMGSSAA
-1969 ATALSIV
+1969 EALSIV
-1976 VSQQQDT
+1976 VTKQQDT
-1983 LGSTTGPFAQ
+1983 LASTSGPFAK
-1993 LARDIENTGKASADQ
+1993 LARDIQNTGKASADQ
-2008 IVKTAQVSADA
+2008 IVKTSQVSADA
-2019 LNKQIELHNKN
+2019 LNKQIDLHNKN

-2081 LDIQGLTRAQEITVA
+2081 LDIQALTKAQEVTLA

-2104 EKDIKAQEA
+2104 NKDIKKEEA
-2113 AIDALNKKLDGL
+2113 AIEALNKRLDGL
-2125 QKTVNAAQQS
+2125 QKTVNAAQAS
-2135 AASAQKKSADLQSMM
+2135 AAASQKKSADLQSMM
-2150 DELVALTV
+2150 DELVALTT
-2158 AAGDGVD
+2158 AAADGVD
-2165 AKESARRDLLVNK
+2165 SKESARRDALVNK
-2178 LTKAGYKDIASKI
+2178 LTKSGYKDLASKI
-2191 TGAVGGRYEGS
+2191 TGAGGGQYVGS
-2202 TFVPSGDKLAELG
+2202 TFVPNTDKLASLG
-2215 KGSFND
+2215 QGTFND

-2234 TDPETIALLGGLK
+2234 TDPETISLLNGLK
-2247 KGETPGFQPPKGTPA
+2247 KGETPGFQTPKGTPA
-2262 TPIINPQD
+2262 TPVINPKD
-2270 APKDVSKE
+2270 PVKDVSKE
-2278 KTIADAARAAAGGKK
+2278 KNILEAAKAAAGGKK

-2302 VVYEIF
+2302 IAYEIF

-2376 INAASVQAYGKE
+2376 INAGSVQAYGKE
-2388 IFDSFNNR
+2388 VFDQFNSR
-2396 KFAMGGMVS
+2396 KFAMGGMVN
-2405 PSFNIPS
+2405 PSFNVPS

-2418 NNAAPRYNG
+2418 NNMGSRYNG

-2441 NPAQGQSE
+2441 NPAQGQNE

-2465 LRTASTGDKG
+2465 LRRASTGDRG
-2475 RYLRT
+2475 RYLQT

>member
-21 ADVQRTTAALSKLQ
+21 ADVQRTTVALSKLQ
-35 SQLSLSNAALANQAG
+35 SQLALSNTALANQAG

-75 EVDRFGKSLDTG
+75 EVDRFGKSLDAG
-87 RLKLKDYFRVY
+87 KLKLRDYFRTW
-98 QDHTRTSGGLIRGL
+98 QDHTKTSGGLIRGL
-112 AKDQVA
+112 AKEQVA
-118 LQQAIVQSLGKS
+118 LQQSIVQSLGKS

-148 ANKTALAKKEMQ
+148 ANKSALARKEMQ

-195 AAFGVAASKAFRDV
+195 AAFGVAASKAFRDA
-209 DQELVRLTKVY
+209 DAELVRLTKVY
-220 GGLAATSATELEKVR
+220 GGLTATSSADLAKIR
-235 KDVSATAK
+235 KDVSDTAK

-251 SYKDTISLAAD
+251 SYKDTIALAAD

-271 ELLESTK
+271 ELLQSTK
-278 EATRLAILGE
+278 EATRLSILGE

-294 MKATLAIQSAFKQ
+294 MKATLAIQSAFKK
-307 NTTELTESINF
+307 NTGELTESINF

-357 LTAMREGGVN
+357 LTAMREGGIN

-391 QFMGFGIDLAGIVNK
+391 QFMSFGIDLSGIVTK

-506 VGEQFLTIQTF
+506 VGEQFLKIQTF
-517 FIELVDKIINF
+517 FIELVDKVINF
-528 VNKLPEPIQKVL
+528 VQKLPDPIQKVL

-611 AATLATALNNLN
+611 AATLATALSNLN
-623 NEFNLLYNKANN
+623 NEFNILYNKANN
-635 VMPVAPAISTMANNM
+635 VMPVAPAISTIANTM
-650 FMPGGAQE
+650 MLPGGAGE
-658 RVVNTQSSMLGKPYS
+658 RVVNKQSSMLGKPYS

-680 PSKSPQAGSIFGVL
+680 PSKTPQAGTMFGVL
-694 PGTAPVNKRISN
+694 PGTGPVNKRISN

-719 PGLTTVNKVSTGVV
+719 PGLTVVNKASTGVV
-733 ASEAAKFH
+733 AAEAAKWH
-741 SMTAAIAMQSQSEL
+741 SMTAAVAMQSQSEL
-755 AELKQEV
+755 ATLKQEI
-762 AATGSITT
+762 AATGTITHE
-770 QLSQSYQTLLPQM
+770 LSSSYQALLPKM
-783 TEVIQNAVRQ
+783 TEVIQKAVKE
-793 SELIVAETKAGKITL
+793 SELIVAQTKSGKLSL
-808 DQAKAKIVA
+808 DQAKAQIVA
-817 LNGQIEAMLASTAT
+817 LNAEIEALLASTAQG
-831 SVAAAQGRTINVGMV
+831 VATAQGRVINVGMV
-846 PLTNQPAVDPKTGK
+846 PLTSQPAVDPKTGK
-860 SNMKEMFHKAG
+860 SNMKEMFHKSG

-877 SIARALGVRTSGGG
+877 RIAGVLGVRTSGGG
-891 YSTETTMPKRL
+891 YSTETTMPKRFA
-902 NEGGFVPGVGNTDT
+902 EGGFVPGTGNTDT
-916 HSDTLPAGSYVVNKK
+916 HPDALPAGSFVVNKK
-931 SSENPLYRSVL
+931 SSEDPFYRPIL
-942 MAMKTGIRFSKGG
+942 RAMKTGIRFAKGG

-967 ADPETTKANRPIL
+967 ADPQTAKENAPVLRS
-980 EAINAGKYAMGGTV
+980 INAGTYNVGGMV
-994 TGNKMNYG
+994 
-1002 MRSSKQGSK
+1002 SSKKVGYGLSANKQK
-1011 NPALIE
+1011 QKDPAIIE
-1017 ASLAQVIGFNTDKNY
+1017 AALAQVIKFNTDKDY
-1032 AKNSYTGAVLNDSWA
+1032 TKNTYTGAVLNDAWA
-1047 IYDALSSAMGRP
+1047 IYDAISSATGRP
-1059 ADPKEAIA
+1059 ADPKEAIN
-1067 IAEAMEEE
+1067 IAEAMEAE

-1084 VLDEKEYN
+1084 VLDEKEYSN
-1092 KVAKEQMSTW
+1092 ISKEQLKEW
-1102 KQKLKAQYP
+1102 KKKLKSVYP
-1111 NIRLTSSTKRQNA
+1111 NINFTSSRARQNA
-1124 TSPAVRKLIHAYM
+1124 TDPTVRKLIHSLM
-1137 LKDKRFSSDYLKR
+1137 LKDKRFRSDYLR
-1150 LDVAEGGNAVRAH
+1150 SLDVSQEGNAVRAH
-1163 RDQLSQSSDKV
+1163 RDQLSQSKDKTH
-1174 NPYKYLRSAVVT
+1174 PYKYLRTAVVT
-1186 PTNIN
+1186 PSNVN

-1213 PQQAGEDAKRLLK
+1213 PKQAEEDAKKLLK
-1226 GVGFNSISA
+1226 GVGFNSLSA

-1240 KEKKEKKDAA
+1240 KEKKEKKDNA
-1250 KAPKKYK
+1250 KSPKKYK
-1257 EFLAARTIG
+1257 EFIAARTIG
-1266 KPSLFTPAL
+1266 KPSLFTPAF
-1275 AGAVRRIKG
+1275 AGALRRGKG
-1284 GLIPRLP
+1284 GGIPSLAA
-1291 SEVIDRLTARWA
+1291 SVIDRLTARWE

-1330 MSNNLK
+1330 MSQNLN
-1336 RYSSYKPDDYESRQN
+1336 RYAHSKDNPYFRES
-1351 VVFKDDR
+1351 VAYKDDR
-1358 FSRINIMPA
+1358 FSRINIMDA
-1367 FLTGTAEE
+1367 FLTGTMEK

-1396 RLGNHPL
+1396 RLKNHEL
-1403 GPIAAMKTQ
+1403 GPIAAMRSV
-1412 QKKFSGKL
+1412 QKKFTGNL
-1420 FRGIKLDKTFKGL
+1420 YRGLKLDKTFKGL
-1433 PEDLIDAIRIAR
+1433 PQDVIDAILLAR
-1445 ATGDASSLIGKEFI
+1445 TTGDASGLIGKEFI

-1469 TIASFFAPGS
+1469 TIASFFGQGS
-1479 NVNPESLVIEASVKN
+1479 KSDPTSLVIEAKVKN
-1494 RNILPAGDMFPDKK
+1494 RNILPAGDMFPEKK
-1508 FMAPHG
+1508 FMAPYG
-1514 QDWSAGQLGKQYRS
+1514 QDWSGGKPGMQYRS
-1528 EQEAIFGG
+1528 EQEALFGG
-1536 KFRVVGFDKGKLK
+1536 KFRIVGLKNGKLQ
-1549 VETIVDGARE
+1549 VETVVDGARE

-1573 ENGPEIFVPQ
+1573 ENGPEIFIPQ
-1583 TNGMIIP
+1583 TNGSIVP
-1590 NQPTMGR
+1590 NGGISGSRKMGAM
-1597 KVAAGAASMIPS
+1597 AANYGASMA
-1609 IGGYQIGSQL
+1609 GYGIASKIAPGNMLAQIG
-1619 TGGSM
+1619 
-1624 MGGIA
+1624 
-1629 GGLLGDVAGSL
+1629 GGLLGDVAGNM

-1649 QAAGTAANKTS
+1649 QAAGSAANKTS
-1660 LLTKSFQFFIKM
+1660 LLTKAFQFFIKM

-1680 ALAGVGM
+1680 AIAGVGM
-1687 AIQSVNK
+1687 AIQAVNK
-1694 RIEEHRRVVNSAFG
+1694 KIEEHRRIVNSAFG
-1708 LESTTVA
+1708 LEASTVA
-1715 KLGLQYTTLEQ
+1715 KLGLQYTTLEDKM
-1726 RLKDYRKSRDLANAS
+1726 KDYRKSQDLANAS
-1741 AAAFKYTTDKV
+1741 AAAFKYTTDKI

-1770 SSKKDFKTEISMFN
+1770 SSKKDFKTEIAMFN
-1784 TASLDELPQ
+1784 TAGGNEIVQ
-1793 KATQLKAMFVSSG
+1793 KATQLKGMFVSSG

-1819 ILNSNKAESALTALG
+1819 ILNSNKAESALTVLG
-1834 DKGFGSI
+1834 DKGFGTI
-1841 QDKGTAA
+1841 QDKATAA
-1848 AATLKTYYSVIA
+1848 AATLKTYYSVIE
-1860 KGNTD
+1860 KGNSD

-1875 NAYLNLETSLVN
+1875 NAYSNLETSLVN
-1887 ITDKTKPIVTE
+1887 INDKTKPIVTE

-1917 QLGGDIYLALS
+1917 ELGGEIYLALAK
-1928 RQNAELGKI
+1928 QNSELGKI
-1937 INSTDT
+1937 INTTDT

-1954 TSGLQLDFANMGSAA
+1954 TSGLSLDLANMGSSAA
-1969 ATALSIV
+1969 EALSIV
-1976 VSQQQDT
+1976 VTKQQDT
-1983 LGSTTGPFAQ
+1983 LASTSGPFAK
-1993 LARDIENTGKASADQ
+1993 LARDIQNTGKASADQ
-2008 IVKTAQVSADA
+2008 IVKTSQVSADA
-2019 LNKQIELHNKN
+2019 LNKQIDLHNKN

-2081 LDIQGLTRAQEITVA
+2081 LDIQALTKAQEVTLA

-2104 EKDIKAQEA
+2104 NKDIKKEEA
-2113 AIDALNKKLDGL
+2113 AIEALNKRLDGL
-2125 QKTVNAAQQS
+2125 QKTVNAAQAS
-2135 AASAQKKSADLQSMM
+2135 AAASQKKSADLQSMM
-2150 DELVALTV
+2150 DELVALTT
-2158 AAGDGVD
+2158 AAADGVD
-2165 AKESARRDLLVNK
+2165 SKESARRDALVNK
-2178 LTKAGYKDIASKI
+2178 LTKSGYKDIASKI
-2191 TGAVGGRYEGS
+2191 TGANGGQYLGS
-2202 TFVPSGDKLAELG
+2202 TFVPNTDKLASLG
-2215 KGSFND
+2215 QGTFND

-2234 TDPETIALLGGLK
+2234 TDPETISLLNGLK

-2262 TPIINPQD
+2262 TPVINPKD
-2270 APKDVSKE
+2270 PVKDVSKE
-2278 KTIADAARAAAGGKK
+2278 KNILEAAKAAAGGKK

-2302 VVYEIF
+2302 IAYEIF

-2376 INAASVQAYGKE
+2376 INAGSVQAYGKE
-2388 IFDSFNNR
+2388 VFDQFNSR
-2396 KFAMGGMVS
+2396 KFAMGGMVN
-2405 PSFNIPS
+2405 PSFNVPS

-2418 NNAAPRYNG
+2418 NNMGSRYNG

-2441 NPAQGQSE
+2441 NPAQGQNE

-2465 LRTASTGDKG
+2465 LRRASTGDRG
-2475 RYLRT
+2475 RYLQT